1 MSVIKEDSAYGFAG
15 FGRFATDI
23 KAFNES
29 SCICVCTID
38 GVRDVNVNK
47 LFIEKHNLPES
58 DEEEI
63 TESFRNV
70 ASMTWMRDKKIFES
84 LGLGPGLVYET
95 RVDTSNVAITV
106 INGVVI
112 VYKRHNVIAYLR
124 AIELHSLF
132 SSSKF
137 KLLELL
143 TKWDNKR
150 PVLEELLIM
159 GLFGDFE
166 PCGSGYFSLDLKS
179 DSDKKIKQ
187 LRKRSEQIFEVFSQA
202 YYLYISTF

>member
-1 MSVIKEDSAYGFAG
+1 MSINSLS
-15 FGRFATDI
+15 R
-23 KAFNES
+23 N
-29 SCICVCTID
+29 
-38 GVRDVNVNK
+38 
-47 LFIEKHNLPES
+47 NLPES
-58 DEEEI
+58 NEEEI

-84 LGLGPGLVYET
+84 LGL
-95 RVDTSNVAITV
+95 VDISNVAITV

>member
-1 MSVIKEDSAYGFAG
+1 MSVIKEDSANGFALMYKY
-15 FGRFATDI
+15 RFAMDI

-29 SCICVCTID
+29 SCRCVCTID
-38 GVRDVNVNK
+38 GVRDVNVNQ
-47 LFIEKHNLPES
+47 LFIEEHNLPES
-58 DEEEI
+58 NEEEI

-84 LGLGPGLVYET
+84 LGLGPGLV
-95 RVDTSNVAITV
+95 NVAITV

-179 DSDKKIKQ
+179 DSDKKIIQ

>member
-1 MSVIKEDSAYGFAG
+1 MSVIKEDSVNGFAG
-15 FGRFATDI
+15 FAILQWRFAMDI

-29 SCICVCTID
+29 SCRCVCTID
-38 GVRDVNVNK
+38 GVRDVNVNQ
-47 LFIEKHNLPES
+47 LFIKEHNLPES
-58 DEEEI
+58 NEEEI

-84 LGLGPGLVYET
+84 LGL
-95 RVDTSNVAITV
+95 VDISNVAITV